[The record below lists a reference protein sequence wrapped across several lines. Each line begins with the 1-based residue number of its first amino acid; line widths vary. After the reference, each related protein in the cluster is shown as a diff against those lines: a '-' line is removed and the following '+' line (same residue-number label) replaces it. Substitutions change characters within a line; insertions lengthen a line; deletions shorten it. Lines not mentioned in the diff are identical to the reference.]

1 MVKLSKAGK
10 RERKLARRGVVRAMP
25 AIGVTTADKL
35 ATVGHVTIA
44 PRVIEVLDRDE
55 YNRKQAGYR
64 HAPKALELRDARGAE
79 VERKPADARK
89 GAVVKWKSCGSGV
102 VHTPVA
108 ISTHVRRYTVR
119 QYNNLLHGVQGEV
132 RLIKAK

>member
-10 RERKLARRGVVRAMP
+10 RERKFARRGVVRAMP
-25 AIGVTTADKL
+25 AIGVTTVDKL
-35 ATVGHVTIA
+35 ATVGHVTVA

-55 YNRKQAGYR
+55 YNRRQASYR
-64 HAPKALELRDARGAE
+64 HQPDTLETQDG
-79 VERKPADARK
+79 RKPADARK
-89 GAVVKWKSCGSGV
+89 GTVVKWKSCGSGV